1 MLTRKMDGDTMLF
14 YKDDKMVLSV
24 EETDQDG
31 GILMKLRGE
40 LLSECAQPI
49 QDELEA
55 LISVGL
61 KVVIDFAGVEYVSA
75 ASMNAM
81 LDSQHLADFFRR
93 GELILRGL
101 PDEVYQTIPVSR
113 LRSKE
118 FSSVVLKY
126 MKERRV

>member
-40 LLSECAQPI
+40 LISECAQPI

-55 LISVGL
+55 LISVRL
-61 KVVIDFAGVEYVSA
+61 KVVVDFSEVEYVSA

-81 LDSQHLADFFRR
+81 LDSQYLVDHFRW
-93 GELILRGL
+93 GGLTLRGL
-101 PDEVYQTIPVSR
+101 PDEVYQ
-113 LRSKE
+113 
-118 FSSVVLKY
+118 
-126 MKERRV
+126 MMERYGLTELLMIED